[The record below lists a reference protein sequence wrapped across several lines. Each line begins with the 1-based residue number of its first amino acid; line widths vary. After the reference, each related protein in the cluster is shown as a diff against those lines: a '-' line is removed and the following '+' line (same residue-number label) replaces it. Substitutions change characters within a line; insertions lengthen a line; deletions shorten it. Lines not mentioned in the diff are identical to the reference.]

1 MNETFTV
8 SDRIATLSLFGLGVF
23 VDIRGFYWF
32 VNQESVIHESDFYS
46 ALHEVMPIWLWG
58 FILLIFGSCLLIASI
73 FFGKRS
79 VNNISN
85 YFMLIGGTGS
95 AIIHFLMASA
105 SIYNAINWLTPAQ
118 FIAMTAWLG
127 FAGFIGGVDIYGRR

>member
-1 MNETFTV
+1 MQKSKYITNTV
-8 SDRIATLSLFGLGVF
+8 
-23 VDIRGFYWF
+23 
-32 VNQESVIHESDFYS
+32 
-46 ALHEVMPIWLWG
+46 
-58 FILLIFGSCLLIASI
+58 ASR
-73 FFGKRS
+73 K
-79 VNNISN
+79 NNIKKLQARIIQN
-85 YFMLIGGTGS
+85 NHRLRLVVLIYRKRVSS